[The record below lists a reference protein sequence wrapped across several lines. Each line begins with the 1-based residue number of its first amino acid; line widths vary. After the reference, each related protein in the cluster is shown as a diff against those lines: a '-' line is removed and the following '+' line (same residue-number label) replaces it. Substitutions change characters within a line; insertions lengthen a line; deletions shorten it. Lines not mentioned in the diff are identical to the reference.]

1 MKIRGSHLVALAIL
15 AGIGGWMYT
24 GKLIIGGQV
33 DPSKPTI
40 AEREASRANAAFRV
54 RVETVN
60 PAQREKNLLVRG
72 RTKADAVISV
82 RAETGG
88 TVEQRAVHK
97 GQLVQPGD
105 LLCTIDQGIRA
116 TNLKQ
121 AQTQMAQ
128 VQADYNS
135 TEKLVRRGFATKSK
149 LRVQRTAVNAAKS
162 TLAAAKQDMG
172 RTEIR
177 ATIGGIVQPPMAE
190 IGDNLSAGGICVTL
204 LDADPMLFIGQISE
218 RDIGDVSIGMAANI
232 SLISGEEVSGKIRYI
247 SPVADAK
254 TRTFG
259 VEIEL
264 PNKQAKLRDGLTA
277 SAKIPLPATAA
288 YQVDSSWLVLDDNG
302 NVGVRTVGADNKVFF
317 QPVSILGQSEGK
329 LWVKG
334 LKPKTVVI
342 TLGQNFV
349 SAGETV
355 QPVTA
360 EQMKAAKKTASAS
373 IGDAMAKETK

>member
-1 MKIRGSHLVALAIL
+1 MKIRGSHLMALAIL

-24 GKLIIGGQV
+24 GKMIIGGQV

-40 AEREASRANAAFRV
+40 AEREASRTKSAFRV
-54 RVETVN
+54 RVQTLN
-60 PAQREKNLLVRG
+60 PTERFKDLLVRG
-72 RTKADAVISV
+72 RTKADALISV

-88 TVEQRAVHK
+88 TVEKRHVKK
-97 GQLVQPGD
+97 GQRVKPGD

-116 TNLKQ
+116 ANLKQ
-121 AQTQMAQ
+121 AQTQLAQ
-128 VQADYNS
+128 MQAEYNS
-135 TEKLVRRGFATKSK
+135 TQKLVRRGFATKTK
-149 LRVQRTAVNAAKS
+149 LRGQRTAMNAAKS

-177 ATIGGIVQPPMAE
+177 ATIAGVVQSPMAE
-190 IGDNLSAGGICVTL
+190 TGDNLSAGGVCITL

-218 RDIGDVSIGMAANI
+218 RDIGNVSVGMDANI
-232 SLISGEEVSGKIRYI
+232 SLISGEDVEGKLRYI
-247 SPVADAK
+247 SQVADAK
-254 TRTFG
+254 TRTFEI
-259 VEIEL
+259 EIEL

-277 SAKIPLPATAA
+277 SATIPLAATMA
-288 YQVDSSWLVLDDNG
+288 YEVDSSWLLLNDEG
-302 NVGVRTVGADNKVFF
+302 TVGVRTVDASDKVVFK
-317 QPVSILGQSEGK
+317 PVTILGQKSGS
-329 LWVKG
+329 LWVRG
-334 LKPKTVVI
+334 LEPATRII

-373 IGDAMAKETK
+373 TGEAMAKETK